1 MTDTR
6 SDTEEIEQLPSGISE
21 LDGLL
26 EGGYQRGRV
35 YLVQGVSGSGKTIIG
50 QHFLEAGLENDE
62 KVVYI
67 HGEESKEDIL
77 SNARRVGLN
86 LDQAEFLDIGPG
98 TDFFA
103 EDISYELVETT
114 DVESERFTEDIR
126 GVIEE
131 ADPSRVLLDPI
142 TQLQYVER
150 DEYQYRK
157 RLQSF
162 IRFLK
167 DRDITIV
174 VTRTI
179 PKGPDQ
185 TVAVQTD
192 IASLSD
198 GIINLSLEE
207 SERRIAIQKHRGV
220 GQRAGTHGLEIRDQG
235 IEVFPQL
242 IPDHTDRVFDPTVI
256 PTGHDGLDELLGGG
270 FERGSVTFVSG
281 PTGIGKSTIGGHLLE
296 GALEDGGTAIG
307 YLFEEST
314 DQFSYRSDNFGIPI
328 SDCVE
333 DGDLLLKEIEPLVLS
348 AEEFVKIA
356 LEDVSEMNADMVL
369 IDGLSGFKISLQGDA
384 QRLVRR
390 LHALTREF
398 KNHGVSVVITDEN
411 EQLTGSH
418 RPTSEN
424 TSYLA
429 DNILFLSYVEL
440 SGELNRSIG
449 VLKKRLGGFDG
460 RFHKFSI
467 IEGEGIVIGD
477 PFDTVQ
483 GVLQGQ
489 PINGRQDP

>member
-1 MTDTR
+1 MSKPSVEPDA
-6 SDTEEIEQLPSGISE
+6 IEQLSSGIPE

-50 QHFLEAGLENDE
+50 QHFLAAGLRNDE
-62 KVVYI
+62 TVVYI
-67 HGEESKEDIL
+67 HGEESKHDIL
-77 SNARRVGLN
+77 TNARRVGL
-86 LDQAEFLDIGPG
+86 DIEGAEFLDIGPG

-103 EDISYELVETT
+103 EDISYDLVETR
-114 DVESERFTEDIR
+114 DVESERFSEDIR
-126 GVIEE
+126 GIIET

-174 VTRTI
+174 VTRTV
-179 PKGPDQ
+179 PGASEGS
-185 TVAVQTD
+185 VAVQTD

-198 GIINLSLEE
+198 GIINLSLEG

-220 GQRAGTHGLEIRDQG
+220 GQRHGTHGLEIRDQG

-242 IPDHTDRVFDPTVI
+242 VPNPEGRTFDPRVRS
-256 PTGHDGLDELLGGG
+256 TGHDGLDALLEGGL
-270 FERGSVTFVSG
+270 ERGSVTFLSG
-281 PTGIGKSTIGGHLLE
+281 PTGIGKSTIGAHLLE
-296 GALEDGGTAIG
+296 GTIGGGGTAIG

-314 DQFSYRSDNFGIPI
+314 DQFSYRAGNFGIEVAEYL
-328 SDCVE
+328 DRGELRLEEV
-333 DGDLLLKEIEPLVLS
+333 EPLVLS
-348 AEEFVKIA
+348 AEEFVKTVCQ
-356 LEDVSEMNADMVL
+356 DVADMNADMVL
-369 IDGLSGFKISLQGDA
+369 IDGLSGFKIALQGDA
-384 QRLVRR
+384 PRLVRR
-390 LHALTREF
+390 LHALTREL
-398 KNHGVSVVITDEN
+398 KNQGVSIVITDEN
-411 EQLTGSH
+411 EQLTGSQ

-429 DNILFLSYVEL
+429 DNIVFLSYVEL
-440 SGELNRSIG
+440 GGELTRSLG

-460 RFHKFSI
+460 RFHEFSI
-467 IEGEGIVIGD
+467 VEGEGIVIGE
-477 PFDTVQ
+477 PFDDVQ

-489 PINGRQDP
+489 PVDARREQ